1 MIRKAN
7 KFDVNEI
14 IKMLIH
20 YREHSTL
27 NALRFANDREY
38 IEQMLSNIFAGS
50 GFILVSE
57 KDGILIGMLI
67 AAKFPNIW
75 NPQVI
80 QCSEIAY
87 WVEPEYR
94 GGSSAYRLLT
104 AYVTECQELKNTKQI
119 DFYTVSKMVNSP
131 DLKYDRFGFEKLEET
146 WVH

>member
-7 KFDVNEI
+7 KFDIDAIV
-14 IKMLIH
+14 KMLID
-20 YREHSTL
+20 YREHSPL

-38 IEQMLSNIFAGS
+38 IKQMLSNILAGA
-50 GFILVSE
+50 GVIFVSE
-57 KDGILIGMLI
+57 KDGVLIGMLI

-75 NPQVI
+75 NPEII

-87 WVEPEYR
+87 WVDPEYR
-94 GGSSAYRLLT
+94 GGSSGYRLIN
-104 AYVTECQELKNTKQI
+104 AYLLECEELKKLNQI
-119 DFYTVSKMVNSP
+119 NFYTVSKMVNSP

>member
-7 KFDVNEI
+7 KFDVDAI
-14 IKMLIH
+14 VQMLIN

-38 IEQMLSNIFAGS
+38 IEQMLSNILAGA
-50 GFILVSE
+50 GVIFVSE
-57 KDGILIGMLI
+57 KDGVLIGMLI

-75 NPQVI
+75 NPKII

-87 WVEPEYR
+87 WINPEYR
-94 GGSSAYRLLT
+94 GGTSAYRLIT
-104 AYVTECQELKNTKQI
+104 AYVSECEQLKKSNQI
-119 DFYTVSKMVNSP
+119 DFYTISKMVNSP
-131 DLKYDRFGFEKLEET
+131 DLKYDRFGFQKLEET

>member
-7 KFDVNEI
+7 KFDVDAI
-14 IKMLIH
+14 VQMLIN

-27 NALRFANDREY
+27 SALRFANDREY
-38 IEQMLSNIFAGS
+38 IEQMLSNILAGA

-57 KDGILIGMLI
+57 KDNVLIGMLI

-75 NPQVI
+75 NPQVM

-87 WVEPEYR
+87 WVEPKYR
-94 GGSSAYRLLT
+94 GGTSAYRLIT
-104 AYVTECQELKNTKQI
+104 AYVSECEQLKKLNQI
-119 DFYTVSKMVNSP
+119 DFYTISKMVNSA

>member
-7 KFDVNEI
+7 KFDIDGI
-14 IKMLIH
+14 IEMLIH
-20 YREHSTL
+20 YRENSSL
-27 NALRFANDREY
+27 NALRFANDRQY
-38 IEQMLSNIFAGS
+38 IEQMLSNILAGA
-50 GFILVSE
+50 GVIFVSE

-75 NPQVI
+75 NPQVM

-94 GGSSAYRLLT
+94 GGTSAYRLLA
-104 AYVTECQELKNTKQI
+104 AYVLECEQLKKSNQI
-119 DFYTVSKMVNSP
+119 DFYTISKMINSP
-131 DLKYDRFGFEKLEET
+131 DLKYDRFEFKKLEET